1 MANLEKIIKLTPT
14 QYNTLSN
21 GGTVNGQTG
30 LKNNQLYLIPD
41 SGLYGYCN
49 TSSSSQKKA
58 VTIES
63 FMLTAGTRVLI
74 WFNYQNTAT
83 YPYLNINNTGNFPIK
98 YLNSHE
104 YGSVIEKYRWIEFL
118 FDGSSYQIVG
128 FQSEKNISGHNSLTI
143 RVYVEKNFGNRW
155 ERVPELDP
163 GINLYTRSTEGK
175 QVFMERLFG
184 NYEGDSTRYVV
195 EFDTFG
201 VGTLELSTDYGI
213 YLLERIKVFQTDEIT
228 TYKYF
233 LKFNDGELCGAFD
246 VGYVSSFASSLARVS
261 FTLTNDEWVD

>member
-49 TSSSSQKKA
+49 TSSSTRNKT

-63 FMLTAGTRVLI
+63 FMLTAGARVLI

-83 YPYLNINNTGNFPIK
+83 HPYLNINNTGNFPIK
-98 YLNSHE
+98 YLNSNE

-128 FQSEKNISGHNSLTI
+128 FQSEKNISSHNSLTI
-143 RVYVEKNFGNRW
+143 RVYVEKDLGN
-155 ERVPELDP
+155 
-163 GINLYTRSTEGK
+163 G
-175 QVFMERLFG
+175 
-184 NYEGDSTRYVV
+184 
-195 EFDTFG
+195 
-201 VGTLELSTDYGI
+201 
-213 YLLERIKVFQTDEIT
+213 
-228 TYKYF
+228 
-233 LKFNDGELCGAFD
+233 
-246 VGYVSSFASSLARVS
+246 
-261 FTLTNDEWVD
+261 